1 MRKLV
6 VLAASVLLTLGPSS
20 AAMGESVR
28 DQQYWLDD
36 YGFTSAWESSQGE
49 GVKIAIIDTGIDS
62 THPSLQGAVVGGTD
76 MSGLGSTDGQ
86 QPVGSNSYHGTMV
99 ASIAAGRGESEIIGV
114 APKAELLSVSIAFG
128 VEGLDTDSQIADG
141 IIWAV
146 DNGAQVI
153 NLSLTRN
160 SVSWPESWDQAFLYA
175 FENDVVVVAAAGNR
189 IDGTEQVSAPA
200 SIPGVIS
207 VAGLDLNGLPS
218 ENFST
223 DGLTIGVTAPA
234 EELIGAF
241 PGGEYRMWSGT
252 SGATPIVSGMVA
264 LIRSMYPEMDAAN
277 VVNRVI
283 SSASK
288 NGFEGYSTSY
298 GHGVIDANRALL
310 AEIPPVTENPLGS
323 LEQWIELYRAST
335 DKEAAPGD
343 IVSPIQAPTPI
354 TSFEEPI
361 TAVPW
366 YADIS
371 NWLPLAGYAGLGL
384 LATFLY
390 FAFRPA
396 GHSPE
401 EEKRK

>member
-1 MRKLV
+1 MRKIAAACAALLI
-6 VLAASVLLTLGPSS
+6 VLAPASVSIAETIS
-20 AAMGESVR
+20 
-28 DQQYWLDD
+28 DQQYWLAD
-36 YGFTSAWESSQGE
+36 YGFTTAWESSQGE

-76 MSGLGSTDGQ
+76 ISGLGSSDGQ
-86 QPVGSNSYHGTMV
+86 TPVGSNSYHGTMV
-99 ASIAAGRGESEIIGV
+99 ASIAAGRGGNEIIGV
-114 APKAELLSVSIAFG
+114 APKAELLAVSIAFG

-160 SVSWPESWDQAFLYA
+160 SVTWPESWDEAFSYA
-175 FENDVVVVAAAGNR
+175 FENDVVVVAAVGNR
-189 IDGTEQVSAPA
+189 SDGTTEVSAPA
-200 SIPGVIS
+200 TIPGVIS
-207 VAGLDLNGLPS
+207 VAGLDSNGIAS

-223 DGLTIGVTAPA
+223 SGLSIGVTAPS
-234 EELIGAF
+234 EDLIGAF
-241 PGGEYRMWSGT
+241 PGGEYRLWSGT
-252 SGATPIVSGMVA
+252 SGSAPIVSGLVA

-283 SSASK
+283 SSAKKVDSD
-288 NGFEGYSTSY
+288 GYSTSY
-298 GHGVIDANRALL
+298 GYGVIDANQALL
-310 AEIPPVTENPLGS
+310 AEIASVDENPLGS
-323 LEQWIELYRAST
+323 LAQWIELYRPQAEV
-335 DKEAAPGD
+335 DVNPGQ
-343 IVSPIQAPTPI
+343 IVRPIQAPTPF
-354 TSFEEPI
+354 TAFEEPLPP
-361 TAVPW
+361 VPW

-396 GHSPE
+396 VPSPDST
-401 EEKRK
+401 KRK

>member
-1 MRKLV
+1 M
-6 VLAASVLLTLGPSS
+6 AD
-20 AAMGESVR
+20 SVR

-36 YGFTSAWESSQGE
+36 YGFTSAWDSSQGE

-76 MSGLGSTDGQ
+76 MSGLGSSDGQ
-86 QPVGSNSYHGTMV
+86 TPVGSNSYHGTMV

-207 VAGLDLNGLPS
+207 VAGLDRNGLPS

-223 DGLTIGVTAPA
+223 NGLTIGVTAPA

-264 LIRSMYPEMDAAN
+264 LIRSMYPDMDSAN

-298 GHGVIDANRALL
+298 GHGVIDANKALL

-354 TSFEEPI
+354 TSFEEPT